1 MAWSQEITQSTY
13 GDRTSEERI
22 YIPRDSTREKVR
34 VVFRE
39 FQLARRRLRSR
50 SGGRAGPQT
59 VRKAVGTVS
68 QRTSR
73 RSHSKS
79 FLRVTSGPREARV
92 SGPDLQSRRSTKET
106 LHRHQLETPGCRQRR
121 GECRHEP
128 GQSCGGNDNRSKLVG
143 QTHTRT
149 PMRTLHIY
157 EALCVRTET
166 SRLFVCLFSSLPP

>member
-1 MAWSQEITQSTY
+1 MCTDEQEGSARTMGSASQRMAWSQEITQSTY

-92 SGPDLQSRRSTKET
+92 SGARSAKQAVNDRKLFTATSWRR
-106 LHRHQLETPGCRQRR
+106 
-121 GECRHEP
+121 
-128 GQSCGGNDNRSKLVG
+128 LVVVSA
-143 QTHTRT
+143 
-149 PMRTLHIY
+149 
-157 EALCVRTET
+157 EASADT
-166 SRLFVCLFSSLPP
+166 SRDSPVVATTTGAS